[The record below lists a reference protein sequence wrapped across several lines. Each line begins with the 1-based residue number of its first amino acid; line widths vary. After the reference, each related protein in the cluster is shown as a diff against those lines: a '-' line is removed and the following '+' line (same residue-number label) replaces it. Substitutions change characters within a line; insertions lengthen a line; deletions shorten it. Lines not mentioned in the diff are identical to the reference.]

1 MSKVTTRD
9 EQLSAFLDDELDE
22 SECSFFVR
30 RLGSD
35 AELRATAF
43 RMAVIGDVM
52 RGEIAALNP
61 VEFRAAI
68 GKAVEEVSLQQ
79 TDVVAG
85 RSRWLRPLLGA
96 AVAASVAVVA
106 VLSLQQSAVVDM
118 EAPAVTVPVAEVAV
132 VGSGSTYTVPEAYS
146 RQAGSPNRLSRYYLV
161 HSEYASMMGGQ
172 APLAR
177 MVVAP
182 AGTDDTIEEGV
193 VEADDEDAVE
203 AQ

>member
-1 MSKVTTRD
+1 MTTRD
-9 EQLSAFLDDELDE
+9 EQLSAFLDDELDD
-22 SECSFFVR
+22 SECPFFVR

-35 AELRATAF
+35 TELRATAF
-43 RMAVIGDVM
+43 RMTVIGDVM
-52 RGEIAALNP
+52 RGEIGALNP

-68 GKAVEEVSLQQ
+68 STAVEKESLQQ
-79 TDVVAG
+79 KDVVSG

-96 AVAASVAVVA
+96 AVAASVAIVA
-106 VLSLQQSAVVDM
+106 VLSLQQTAVVDI
-118 EAPAVTVPVAEVAV
+118 EAPSVTVPVAELGV
-132 VGSGSTYTVPEAYS
+132 VGSGSAYTVPEAYS

-182 AGTDDTIEEGV
+182 SGTNDKIEDGV
-193 VEADDEDAVE
+193 AEAEDEDAVE
-203 AQ
+203 TQ

>member
-1 MSKVTTRD
+1 MTTRD

-22 SECSFFVR
+22 SECPFFVR

-35 AELRATAF
+35 SELRAAAF
-43 RMAVIGDVM
+43 RMTVIGDVM
-52 RGEIAALNP
+52 RGEIGGLNP

-68 GKAVEEVSLQQ
+68 STAVDQVSLRQ
-79 TDVVAG
+79 TDAVG
-85 RSRWLRPLLGA
+85 GKSRWLRPLLGA

-106 VLSLQQSAVVDM
+106 VLSLQQTAVVDM
-118 EAPAVTVPVAEVAV
+118 EVPAVTVPVAEVSA
-132 VGSGSTYTVPEAYS
+132 VGSGSAYTVPAAYS

-182 AGTDDTIEEGV
+182 VGTDDRIEEGV
-193 VEADDEDAVE
+193 VEAEDEDAVE